1 VAGNNHPNFA
11 APGNIV
17 AAVPPGT
24 GVMVMANRDVH
35 VFDNDIRDNK
45 GNAVMLVAYTQAF
58 TDKNYNPLPRSIAV
72 RGNRYA
78 GNGTA
83 PAFPGGAEIAA
94 AVGGTLPPVMWD
106 GISAFKTPAGAL
118 VAVADG
124 GMHVSDAP
132 LLNLNLKM
140 HGTPP
145 TAAQP
150 NIEPPNAGTRL
161 AEPAKVV
168 LPAAQEARVAGKLA
182 AR

>member
-1 VAGNNHPNFA
+1 
-11 APGNIV
+11 
-17 AAVPPGT
+17 
-24 GVMVMANRDVH
+24 
-35 VFDNDIRDNK
+35 
-45 GNAVMLVAYTQAF
+45 VAYTQAF
-58 TDKNYNPLPRSIAV
+58 TDKNYNPLPRSIGV
-72 RGNRYA
+72 RGNRYG
-78 GNGTA
+78 GNGTS

-106 GISAFKTPAGAL
+106 GITAFKTPAGET

-132 LLNLNLKM
+132 LLNLNLKT

-145 TAAQP
+145 SAARPSIDPPTAMAQ
-150 NIEPPNAGTRL
+150 L
-161 AEPAKVV
+161 AEPPQVR